1 VVLLG
6 TPCPST
12 KQSSGQQSLPPHK
25 LLTLVLCL
33 LSPAF
38 PQATGLALPG
48 SDLDVVLLG
57 TPCPSTKNAA
67 DGFRMRDRITIRR
80 MLVGFK
86 KALVRSGLARDAQL
100 EIIDARVPLC
110 KGAVK
115 FTLRQEE
122 VLAALREDEAAAAG
136 SGMPRQQ
143 QQQHGGMDVDE
154 DPGFLRG
161 GSSSNKHSSS
171 SPTAAAAAGSSSVS
185 ALSAVVAMVKDAVR
199 RSSMCPAAPGKQ
211 QQGGSSGSGVWR
223 VELPVDLSLGVE
235 NGAAAVS
242 FMTRQVRALPPLRP
256 LVLVI
261 KAMLKEAGL
270 NEVFTGGLSS
280 YSLVNMVVAHLQAES
295 MQAAPVAHQ
304 PQRFGTGRRDSSSS
318 SSSWSGSVI
327 SQEQVQQH
335 LTQIAQSAA
344 AAAAENG
351 GGASAGSSSSSSSG
365 GRWDL
370 GCLLHGFFVRYGELF
385 SYHNEAVSVAAGGI
399 IAKHRSWYKP
409 GGCCRERWM

>member
-1 VVLLG
+1 
-6 TPCPST
+6 
-12 KQSSGQQSLPPHK
+12 
-25 LLTLVLCL
+25 
-33 LSPAF
+33 
-38 PQATGLALPG
+38 
-48 SDLDVVLLG
+48 
-57 TPCPSTKNAA
+57 
-67 DGFRMRDRITIRR
+67 MTIRK
-80 MLVGFK
+80 MLVGLK
-86 KALVRSGLARDAQL
+86 KALVKAGLARDAKL

-110 KGAVK
+110 KGAVM

-143 QQQHGGMDVDE
+143 QQQEQRGGMDAD
-154 DPGFLRG
+154 DDGGFPRG
-161 GSSSNKHSSS
+161 GSSSKHSSS
-171 SPTAAAAAGSSSVS
+171 SGAAAAAAPAAGSSRVS

-199 RSSMCPAAPGKQ
+199 RSGMSGHAAPGKQ
-211 QQGGSSGSGVWR
+211 QRGSSSGSGVWR

-242 FMTRQVRALPPLRP
+242 FMTRQVQALPPLRP

-280 YSLVNMVVAHLQAES
+280 YSLVNMVVAHLQAEG

-304 PQRFGTGRRDSSSS
+304 PQCFGSSRRDSSSS

-335 LTQIAQSAA
+335 LTQLAQSAA
-344 AAAAENG
+344 AAAAG
-351 GGASAGSSSSSSSG
+351 VGACAAAGSSSSG

-409 GGCCRERWM
+409 GGVLCRERWMWLTRVDMAVVIEVSVGTADESFLCAWLMYSIE

>member
-1 VVLLG
+1 
-6 TPCPST
+6 
-12 KQSSGQQSLPPHK
+12 
-25 LLTLVLCL
+25 
-33 LSPAF
+33 
-38 PQATGLALPG
+38 
-48 SDLDVVLLG
+48 
-57 TPCPSTKNAA
+57 
-67 DGFRMRDRITIRR
+67 MTIRK
-80 MLVGFK
+80 MLVGLK
-86 KALVRSGLARDAQL
+86 KALVKAGLARDTKL

-110 KGAVK
+110 KGAVM
-115 FTLRQEE
+115 FTLRQGE
-122 VLAALREDEAAAAG
+122 VLDALREDEAAAAG
-136 SGMPRQQ
+136 SVLPRQQ
-143 QQQHGGMDVDE
+143 QQQHGGMDAD
-154 DPGFLRG
+154 DDLGFPRG
-161 GSSSNKHSSS
+161 GSSSKHSSKHSSS
-171 SPTAAAAAGSSSVS
+171 SGAAAAAAAGSSRVS

-199 RSSMCPAAPGKQ
+199 RSGMSGHAAPGKQ
-211 QQGGSSGSGVWR
+211 QHGSSSGSGVWR

-242 FMTRQVRALPPLRP
+242 FMTRQVQALPPLRP

-280 YSLVNMVVAHLQAES
+280 YSLVNMVVAHLQAEG

-304 PQRFGTGRRDSSSS
+304 PQRFGSSRRDS

-327 SQEQVQQH
+327 SQQQVQQH
-335 LTQIAQSAA
+335 LAQLAQSAA
-344 AAAAENG
+344 AAAAAAG
-351 GGASAGSSSSSSSG
+351 VGADAAAGSSSSSG

-409 GGCCRERWM
+409 GGCCAGRGGCG